1 MFIARCSWI
10 QGLAAGA
17 ACTLV
22 APSALALQPLSAFLG
37 SAREYNFDRLEDAA
51 TVAQREADSATARRR
66 LLPVIT
72 AKGQYTY
79 NQYEAEVTL
88 PAGTTKVTALLSPQ
102 NEWDGLVMSS
112 LPLVDLSSWA
122 NIRSASLRH
131 KAALARLEATTV
143 DVDKQ
148 VARGFYDVLVN
159 RALVTSAERAL
170 ATDEASLAE
179 VLVRMAAGTAEQL
192 EVERS
197 KASVESSRQS
207 VETAVYNVAVA
218 ERRLATLSGLAPLP
232 GGTLVDDDLHAEAP
246 LETFSGTK
254 TARQIAAELD
264 EDAQRSVEDQTR
276 KRLLPTLSAN
286 GTERFTNATGFANNS
301 VFFQGLV
308 TLSWTFDA
316 SLFSETASQRAASE
330 EMAVRTARTARDKDD
345 DVYTS
350 WLRVR
355 AQIAS
360 CRAARANAESTK
372 LAYQIAR
379 TRYAAGTAQQI
390 DLLQADRDAF
400 SADVTRIQTNGDLR
414 YDRIALKLAAGR
426 PIEQEETP

>member
-1 MFIARCSWI
+1 
-10 QGLAAGA
+10 L
-17 ACTLV
+17 
-22 APSALALQPLSAFLG
+22 
-37 SAREYNFDRLEDAA
+37 
-51 TVAQREADSATARRR
+51 ATARRG
-66 LLPVIT
+66 LLPVVT

-79 NQYEAEVTL
+79 NEYEAKVTL
-88 PAGTTKVTALLSPQ
+88 PAGTTKVTAILSPQ
-102 NEWDGLVMSS
+102 NEWDGFVTSS

-131 KAALARLEATTV
+131 KAALASLEATTV

-159 RALVTSAERAL
+159 RALVTSAERVL

-179 VLVRMAAGTAEQL
+179 VLVKWAAGTAEEL
-192 EVERS
+192 DVERA

-207 VETAVYNVAVA
+207 VETAVFNVAVA
-218 ERRLATLSGLAPLP
+218 ERHLTTLSGLAPLP
-232 GGTLVDDDLHAEAP
+232 GGTLVDDDLHEEAA

-254 TARQIAAELD
+254 SARQIAAEL
-264 EDAQRSVEDQTR
+264 EEAAQRSLEDQTR
-276 KRLLPTLSAN
+276 KRLLPTLGAN
-286 GTERFTNATGFANNS
+286 GTEHFTNATGFADRNA
-301 VFFQGLV
+301 FFQGLV
-308 TLSWTFDA
+308 TLSWTFDP
-316 SLFSETASQRAASE
+316 SLFSQNASQHAASE
-330 EMAVRTARTARDKDD
+330 EMAIRTARTTRDKED

-355 AQIAS
+355 TQIAT

-372 LAYQIAR
+372 LAYENAK
-379 TRYAAGTAQQI
+379 TRYAAGTTQQI

-414 YDRIALKLAAGR
+414 YDRIALRLAAGR